1 MEIDNK
7 FSYLNM
13 QKLSVLE
20 LQETLAELK
29 QLLEKRISSSIDQ
42 VMHPKF
48 VKNSGTLDSTKQN
61 DAVRRQAYFGECE
74 KIIEELSHLGHD
86 LKPLDLDSDINFEN
100 TSLAYGTSY
109 HDFGAKGLDIE
120 FFPKSKAVMWVVS
133 PRA

>member
-1 MEIDNK
+1 
-7 FSYLNM
+7 
-13 QKLSVLE
+13 
-20 LQETLAELK
+20 
-29 QLLEKRISSSIDQ
+29 
-42 VMHPKF
+42 MHPKF